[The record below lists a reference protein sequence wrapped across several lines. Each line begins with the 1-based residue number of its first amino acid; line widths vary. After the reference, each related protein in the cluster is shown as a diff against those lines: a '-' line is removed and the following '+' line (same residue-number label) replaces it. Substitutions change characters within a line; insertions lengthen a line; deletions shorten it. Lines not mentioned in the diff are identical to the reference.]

1 MKMLSMRGGDL
12 ARSGDDPSPART
24 AARAGAPHAGQHDV
38 TAAGGPSVWDLAADA
53 FRRWRAGAPGA
64 MEDLVAVMT
73 PVLWNVVRAYG
84 LGTAPAQD
92 AVQGTWMAL
101 LRHAGS
107 VADPQAIGSWLTTTA
122 RRQAWRTARATPPVT
137 DGDEVLGRVVDR
149 AGTPEDA
156 AVAHDEE
163 QRLWDCVDRL
173 PERCRR
179 LLRILAFEQRPH
191 YEDIAADLGMPVG
204 SIGPTRGRCLAKLRA
219 ALQAEGGW
227 A

>member
-1 MKMLSMRGGDL
+1 M
-12 ARSGDDPSPART
+12 
-24 AARAGAPHAGQHDV
+24 
-38 TAAGGPSVWDLAADA
+38 WDLAADA
-53 FRRWRAGAPGA
+53 FRRWQAGAPGA

-84 LGTAPAQD
+84 LAVAPAQD
-92 AVQGTWMAL
+92 VVQSTWMAL
-101 LRHAGS
+101 LRRSGT

-122 RRQAWRTARATPPVT
+122 RREAWRTARSAPAATG
-137 DGDEVLGRVVDR
+137 GDEVLERVVDR
-149 AGTPEDA
+149 ARTPEDS

-163 QRLWDCVDRL
+163 QRLWECVDRL

-204 SIGPTRGRCLAKLRA
+204 SIGPTRARALEQLRNLPAVRSLAGESQPRP
-219 ALQAEGGW
+219 
-227 A
+227 